1 MDVTQA
7 NASPHGVNFMPS
19 SPLPEERSVIKPW
32 HGDIN
37 QDYPT
42 DSSAELTLGYDI
54 SIQKFKKGE
63 KPVLITL
70 SKAVQAENARGTVA
84 AAQKAGRNQKEDLW
98 GWQHSNG
105 IARFLRE
112 LGLDFRGVQGS
123 ISLFFVDSVSSLACF
138 QYI

>member
-19 SPLPEERSVIKPW
+19 SPPPEERSAIKPW
-32 HGDIN
+32 NDDIN

-42 DSSAELTLGYDI
+42 DSSAELTLGHDI
-54 SIQKFKKGE
+54 SIQKLKKGE

-84 AAQKAGRNQKEDLW
+84 AA
-98 GWQHSNG
+98 
-105 IARFLRE
+105 
-112 LGLDFRGVQGS
+112 
-123 ISLFFVDSVSSLACF
+123 
-138 QYI
+138 